1 MDKFE
6 FARQMQR
13 RTKKFAIDIIRLT
26 KKLPRNAEAFIFR
39 KQIMR
44 SATSTAANYRAAC
57 RSRTRREFI
66 AKLGVVIEETDETMF
81 WLELISDLSLL
92 DKNTIEPVQK
102 EAGEILAILL
112 TSRQTAK
119 DNNTPNKE

>member
-1 MDKFE
+1 
-6 FARQMQR
+6 
-13 RTKKFAIDIIRLT
+13 
-26 KKLPRNAEAFIFR
+26 
-39 KQIMR
+39 MR

-66 AKLGVVIEETDETMF
+66 AKLGVVIEETDETLF

-92 DKNTIEPVQK
+92 DKNTIDLLQK

-119 DNNTPNKE
+119 DNNTSNKK

>member
-6 FARQMQR
+6 FARQMQG
-13 RTKKFAIDIIRLT
+13 RTKKFAIDIVRLT
-26 KKLPRNAEAFIFR
+26 RKLPRNAEAFIIR

-66 AKLGVVIEETDETMF
+66 AKLGVVIEETDETLF
-81 WLELISDLSLL
+81 WLEIVSELSLL
-92 DKNTIEPVQK
+92 DKNTVEPLQK
-102 EAGEILAILL
+102 ESGEILAILL
-112 TSRQTAK
+112 TSRQTAR
-119 DNNTPNKE
+119 DNSASNNK